1 MLENLR
7 SEIEL
12 LRRHVAVLR
21 LVKRHE
27 PVGIIKLSELSGIP
41 QHRVRYSLRV
51 LEQKGII
58 KPSPQG
64 AVTTRR
70 AEDFLRTLPDEI
82 ERLKKE
88 LDLCLE
94 QQIGE

>member
-7 SEIEL
+7 GEIEL

-21 LVKRHE
+21 LVKQHE

-41 QHRVRYSLRV
+41 QHRVRYSLRI

-64 AVTTRR
+64 AVTTRK
-70 AEDFLRTLPDEI
+70 AEEFLRTLPEEI
-82 ERLKKE
+82 AKLKRELER
-88 LDLCLE
+88 CLE
-94 QQIGE
+94 